1 METVSAESTVEI
13 YGHLQLPTAVKTFL
27 QRKARRVVSVG
38 RGGHD
43 KSIAKRV
50 GAMFVCACVDCGFM
64 NERIVVGAMILHTR
78 MHCR

>member
-13 YGHLQLPTAVKTFL
+13 YGHPQLPTAVKTFL
-27 QRKARRVVSVG
+27 QRKARPVVSVG

-50 GAMFVCACVDCGFM
+50 GAMFVCACVA
-64 NERIVVGAMILHTR
+64 RIHE
-78 MHCR
+78 